1 MAAIKTKQE
10 ETSFAEYVKA
20 IPEETKKKEAEEL
33 HDLMKKATKEEPR
46 VWSNGVVGYG
56 TFHYKSER
64 SKQEGEWFMTGF
76 SMRKANI
83 TVYIIPGFGKYKD
96 LLKKLGKFKT
106 SSGSCLLI
114 NKLADVDKKVLK
126 ELVSAGYKD
135 MKAKYSKTK

>member
-1 MAAIKTKQE
+1 MAVLKTKQE
-10 ETSFAEYVKA
+10 DTSFAAYVKA
-20 IPEETKKKEAEEL
+20 IPEEAKKKEAQEL
-33 HDLMKKATKEEPR
+33 HDLMKQVTKAEPK
-46 VWSNGVVGYG
+46 VWSNGVVGFG

-83 TVYIIPGFGKYKD
+83 TVYIIPGFANYTD
-96 LLKKLGKFKT
+96 QLKKLGKFKT

-126 ELVSAGYKD
+126 DLVGAAFKD